1 MDLNKS
7 DVKDIVSSEIK
18 AFITN
23 EFGKEL
29 KKQLSDVNNPA
40 RKEVAN
46 AIKNAILELSKFL
59 WMQKNT
65 YINNI
70 K

>member
-7 DVKDIVSSEIK
+7 DVKDIVNKEIK
-18 AFITN
+18 AFIAN
-23 EFGKEL
+23 EFTKEL

-70 K
+70 R